1 MRMRVSWY
9 DYEGVAFQE
18 QKDED
23 VVDEVS
29 QTVDSTDEVT
39 EVTVMHIE
47 MSDLWFLMLSRLV
60 VEQDGKWVIAARKL
74 ERYKIRCLR

>member
-1 MRMRVSWY
+1 
-9 DYEGVAFQE
+9 VAFQE

-47 MSDLWFLMLSRLV
+47 MSDL
-60 VEQDGKWVIAARKL
+60 
-74 ERYKIRCLR
+74 